1 LARTHTLQ
9 KHERLKSKKL
19 IDRLFSEGNSLYA
32 HPIKLL
38 YLSISPED
46 LSDSNASS
54 LIFGVTVPKKRFPLS
69 PDRNLI
75 KRRIRE
81 AYRLHKLPL
90 QEKLAARNVTVC
102 LMCIY
107 ARPEKGEYAVI
118 EKGVKKL
125 LKKLDEN
132 LFADS

>member
-1 LARTHTLQ
+1 M
-9 KHERLKSKKL
+9 
-19 IDRLFSEGNSLYA
+19 YA

-46 LSDSNASS
+46 LADSSAASP

-107 ARPEKGEYAVI
+107 ARQEKGEYAVI

-132 LFADS
+132 LFADT